1 MKKLNN
7 KGFSL
12 VELIIVIAIMV
23 ILVAVLSPVFTKY
36 VERGRKST
44 DIQSASEIATA
55 VQTALVDPFPPAGT
69 TTPSDGVFDGDYI
82 SDHGIDSVTSAP
94 KVKSTDKA
102 AGASVGHAGEF
113 FYVDINDNDIKV
125 YAGNSASAP
134 LVFPTQDDPYNK

>member
-55 VQTALVDPFPPAGT
+55 VQTALVDPFNTA
-69 TTPSDGVFDGDYI
+69 TPVSGKFDATYI
-82 SDHGIDSVTSAP
+82 TNYKVDSVSVAP
-94 KVKSTDKA
+94 TVKSKDNTGNTGK
-102 AGASVGHAGEF
+102 V
-113 FYVDINDNDIKV
+113 FYVKISGNNIEV
-125 YAGNSASAP
+125 YAGESDTCP
-134 LVFPTQDDPYNK
+134 MVFPNPATPYNN

>member
-55 VQTALVDPFPPAGT
+55 VQTALVDPFNNAKFPAGAK
-69 TTPSDGVFDGDYI
+69 FDSTYI
-82 SDHGIDSVTSAP
+82 SSYNVDSVAAAP
-94 KVKSTDKA
+94 TVKSHDNTSRNSTGDT
-102 AGASVGHAGEF
+102 F
-113 FYVDINDNDIKV
+113 FYVTVNTSTNEIKV
-125 YAGNSASAP
+125 YAGESTSAP
-134 LVFPTQDDPYNK
+134 EVFPSQAAPYNN